1 MNKFK
6 LFLSAFALMLAGSA
20 MAQKTGYIKVD
31 NIIALMPETGK
42 IDSLIRIFQA
52 DSLQPRFNYTLSEY
66 QRKDSAVNG
75 KDSAKTPPSVRAKM
89 RQEMQQDLSELQNWQ
104 QIVQQASQQK
114 QDQLLEPLY
123 RRAITAVQ
131 EVAKENGYSYVYTQD
146 ALIVAPP
153 GDDLLPMVAK
163 KLNLKLPP
171 GLAQRGTVT
180 NQAPATN
187 NAPTKTKT
195 KTKG

>member
-6 LFLSAFALMLAGSA
+6 LFLSAFALILTGSA

-31 NIIALMPETGK
+31 NVIALMPETGK
-42 IDSLIRIFQA
+42 IDSLIRTFQA

-75 KDSAKTPPSVRAKM
+75 KDSSKTPPAVRAKM

-123 RRAITAVQ
+123 RKAITAIQ
-131 EVAKENGYSYVYTQD
+131 EVAKENGYTYVYTQD

-153 GDDLLPMVAK
+153 GDDLLPLVAK

-171 GLAQRGTVT
+171 GLAQR
-180 NQAPATN
+180 APASSEGPGTN
-187 NAPTKTKT
+187 NPQTKTKT